1 MNYSHLQKMEVNK
14 VEKKY
19 RLTHY
24 DLVKYQVITEFVF
37 FKKENLIDTDLELLT
52 LLALEGPVDLT
63 KFCNTVVKKTYPEI
77 NPEEFGVRAQ
87 NIRNKLTKLE
97 KRGMIRKSEAYKKTI
112 EIAMS
117 VPVLKSGNVMLD
129 YKFLALATS

>member
-1 MNYSHLQKMEVNK
+1 MEVNK

-52 LLALEGPVDLT
+52 LLALEGPVELT
-63 KFCNTVVKKTYPEI
+63 KFCNNAVKKTYPDI
-77 NPEEFGVRAQ
+77 APEEFGVRSQ

-97 KRGMIRKSEAYKKTI
+97 KRGLIRKSDSYKKTI

-117 VPVLKSGNVMLD
+117 VPVLKSGNVLLD
-129 YKFLALATS
+129 YKFLALATN

>member
-1 MNYSHLQKMEVNK
+1 MEVNK

-52 LLALEGPVDLT
+52 LLALEGPVELT
-63 KFCNTVVKKTYPEI
+63 KFCNNGE
-77 NPEEFGVRAQ
+77 
-87 NIRNKLTKLE
+87 LL
-97 KRGMIRKSEAYKKTI
+97 
-112 EIAMS
+112 
-117 VPVLKSGNVMLD
+117 
-129 YKFLALATS
+129 